1 MRPEPAPVMAPGPYP
16 HQSGPAV
23 AFWSGLRPWT
33 DDNDGGYEDAG
44 PAPVGRQGA
53 DPYSAYHPLGA
64 HAHGHPQQ
72 GGGRDA
78 AGPAPAMGQKRRFE
92 EHPRVP
98 RQVSLEHTA
107 GPLAVPSVATAAPP
121 AWHGGG
127 AGSRDRNDPY
137 HQYYTAAAAL
147 PAARQPEQRLQI
159 PQGGRGGAAGGRG
172 AAAAVPPA
180 GATGPGAA
188 GRPVNDGGL
197 DFLASRPSAEGA
209 VYTRLT
215 QNIAAIVRRLDPTP
229 EELSRRRHVLRAL
242 TLTVASTFPE
252 YRNAQVRS

>member
-1 MRPEPAPVMAPGPYP
+1 M
-16 HQSGPAV
+16 
-23 AFWSGLRPWT
+23 
-33 DDNDGGYEDAG
+33 
-44 PAPVGRQGA
+44 
-53 DPYSAYHPLGA
+53 
-64 HAHGHPQQ
+64 
-72 GGGRDA
+72 
-78 AGPAPAMGQKRRFE
+78 
-92 EHPRVP
+92 P

-107 GPLAVPSVATAAPP
+107 GPLAVATAAPP